1 MTTGKTQV
9 VNESGLH
16 ARPASMF
23 VKMAKGFES
32 EIMVRNLDKDSP
44 FVNAKSIL
52 RLLTAELCKNEWLEL
67 KAEGPDEAEA
77 VKKLIELVNGG
88 FGE

>member
-9 VNESGLH
+9 LNESGLH

-32 EIMVRNLDKDSP
+32 EIMVRNLDKDGP

-77 VKKLIELVNGG
+77 VEKLIDLVNGG